1 MRYNKLIAFFALCSL
16 FFTACNKG
24 HYDLSNV
31 NGVHTQGEMLLP
43 IASGN
48 YTMVDLMERFQMD
61 SLIDYDPEGN
71 MSYNLLFEQ
80 MGLVE
85 GSELLKFKDLTVNET
100 HSFVNPAPGIVLP
113 APIDTTFSFTQTI
126 HFESE
131 HIGVRSATMES
142 GRFQLDVTSDVV
154 DVRKITVRTPDI
166 KDKEGNDFYFVYFP
180 GTGLSTFD
188 LSGMSYQT
196 AESNRLNLN
205 FEVQIKV
212 EELPMSDFV
221 FDVSLVGT
229 DFVIEEMSG
238 YVSTY
243 SKRNQLD
250 TIFNVFPDKLSG
262 MIGVENVLVTLS
274 ERNTFGIGAEI
285 VVDTAQISGDGIE
298 PFDLISPLPLEF
310 EAVPSPIFT
319 QVFQQY
325 LDSRLNAHAGH
336 AYISSDLILNPEGNQ
351 DLVMVN
357 DESAIDLR
365 VHAHVPFEFN
375 VDDIH
380 YIDTVNLRL
389 SELESPEWIKK
400 MTLELTFVSTI
411 PFNLNGNFMMYDSEH
426 DVVTYTLLDDATLIA
441 SSYDGQPTTTQVTI
455 EITDEDLI
463 QHNIF
468 ASDRIILD
476 FDLGTESHDVVLNAS
491 QYLNFTLKSKVQYG
505 GVIELN
511 KN

>member
-1 MRYNKLIAFFALCSL
+1 MRYNKLFAFIALCSL
-16 FFTACNKG
+16 FFTACNKD

-31 NGVHTQGEMLLP
+31 HGVHTQGEMLLP
-43 IASGN
+43 IASGS

-85 GSELLKFKDLTVNET
+85 GGELLKFSDLTINDSY
-100 HSFVNPAPGIVLP
+100 SFENPTPGLVLP
-113 APIDTTFSFTQTI
+113 APIDTTFNFTQTI
-126 HFESE
+126 YFESE
-131 HIGVRSATMES
+131 HISVRSATMES
-142 GRFQLDVTSDVV
+142 GRFQLDLTSNFADI
-154 DVRKITVRTPDI
+154 RKITVRTPDI
-166 KDKEGNDFYFVYFP
+166 KDEEGNDFYFVYFP

-188 LSGMSYQT
+188 LSGMHYQT
-196 AESNRLNLN
+196 AECNRLNLN
-205 FEVQIKV
+205 FEVQIKI
-212 EELPMSDFV
+212 EEFPTSDFD
-221 FDVSLVGT
+221 FEVSLVGT
-229 DFVIEEMSG
+229 DFVIKEMSG

-274 ERNTFGIGAEI
+274 ERNTFGIGARL

-310 EAVPSPIFT
+310 EAAPSPIFT

-336 AYISSDLILNPEGNQ
+336 AYISSDLILNPEGNNN
-351 DLVMVN
+351 LVMVS

-375 VDDIH
+375 IDDIH
-380 YIDTVNLRL
+380 YIDTVNMRL
-389 SELESPEWIKK
+389 SQLESPEWIKK
-400 MTLELTFVSTI
+400 MTLELVFESTI

-426 DVVTYTLLDDATLIA
+426 DVVTYTLLDNATLIA
-441 SSYDGQPTTTQVTI
+441 ASYDGQPTMTQVTI
-455 EITDEDLI
+455 EITEEALI
-463 QHNIF
+463 NDIF
-468 ASDRIILD
+468 KADRIILD
-476 FDLGTESHDVVLNAS
+476 FDLGTESQDVVLNAN
-491 QYLNFTLKSKVQYG
+491 QYLNFTLKSKVQYDG
-505 GVIELN
+505 DFEFN
-511 KN
+511 ND